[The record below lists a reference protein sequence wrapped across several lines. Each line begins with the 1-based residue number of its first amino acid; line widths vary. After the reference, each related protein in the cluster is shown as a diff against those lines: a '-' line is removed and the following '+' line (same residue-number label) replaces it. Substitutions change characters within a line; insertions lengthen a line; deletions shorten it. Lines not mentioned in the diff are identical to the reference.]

1 MDQQLKELQSFTVEE
16 FQENF
21 DYLIDRVENGE
32 SFVITSEY
40 GNAMV
45 VPYDEVIS
53 VVSESKL
60 DTEEFI
66 RIHTDH
72 EEGCWQAKL
81 NLL

>member
-72 EEGCWQAKL
+72 EEGC
-81 NLL
+81 

>member
-1 MDQQLKELQSFTVEE
+1 MKMDQQLKELQSFTVEE

-72 EEGCWQAKL
+72 EEGC
-81 NLL
+81 